1 MECNHFAVVGR
12 IPDGTQFRTFEA
24 ASFEGNLGLCEFPLP
39 KCREHL
45 SASQLEVD
53 EDDESGL
60 TWKAVMLGYGC
71 GTLLGSVIGYMM
83 LSTGRPIWFNAIA
96 HDLEYMIQ
104 KRRKKRRYVYIGK

>member
-53 EDDESGL
+53 EDDREWIDMESGDVGIWMWNL
-60 TWKAVMLGYGC
+60 TW
-71 GTLLGSVIGYMM
+71 IGDRIY
-83 LSTGRPIWFNAIA
+83 
-96 HDLEYMIQ
+96 DVVD
-104 KRRKKRRYVYIGK
+104 RKTNMVQCNC